1 MEKYTLNFE
10 IPLVIWVKNHIVPL
24 KKIESIASKEDV
36 DFVGQHDWIAAWSNR
51 EYDKEYNGFNSQDVT
66 METVW
71 KNGSYWIT
79 LTSNKPFYTKVSR
92 NGKDCTLKEA
102 IIIWLKGCI
111 SDGIGENEIGQVTY
125 NYEDYDVWMDE
136 LIEIK
141 NKVKKGKK
149 NLLSA
154 FGDRY
159 RVNEY
164 NGSYILYD
172 KEGHA
177 RRETMLF
184 VGQFYLTDKK
194 DGYIFNDK
202 VYDTTEELIDA
213 MKAWGETL
221 PFDVELYNP
230 SYKPSYRIECAIQD
244 YFKSMG
250 FETEYN
256 WRNTTFIL
264 RDAYGKDICS
274 FVFNIDEDTAK
285 GDIVLYITDGSW
297 VQSEFTDLESAVGA
311 VNTMIAPYCVLL
323 QSKFTQVFSKLTKAR
338 INSLSTVQFDW
349 SKLQSSKTNSIDSTI
364 EMLENEIKL
373 LKELKS

>member
-1 MEKYTLNFE
+1 MEKYTLKFE

-24 KKIESIASKEDV
+24 KKIESIASEENV
-36 DFVGQHDWIAAWSNR
+36 DFEGQYDWIAAWSYR
-51 EYDKEYNGFNSQDVT
+51 EDDKEHNGFNSQDVT

-71 KNGSYWIT
+71 KNGSYW
-79 LTSNKPFYTKVSR
+79 LTVNSNIPFYTKVSR

-125 NYEDYDVWMDE
+125 NNEDYDVWMDE

-141 NKVKKGKK
+141 NKAKKGKK

-164 NGSYILYD
+164 KGSYILYD

-184 VGQFYLTDKK
+184 LGQFYLTDIK

-202 VYDTTEELIDA
+202 VYDTTEDLIDA

-230 SYKPSYRIECAIQD
+230 IYKPSYRIECGIHD
-244 YFKSMG
+244 YFESMG
-250 FETEYN
+250 FETDWQHRYK
-256 WRNTTFIL
+256 TFVL
-264 RDAYGKDICS
+264 KDGYGKDICS
-274 FVFNIDEDTAK
+274 FIFNIDEDTAK
-285 GDIVLYITDGSW
+285 GDVVFKISDGKW
-297 VQSEFTDLESAVGA
+297 IQSEFTDLESAVGA
-311 VNTMIAPYCVLL
+311 VNTMIAPYCALL
-323 QSKFTQVFSKLTKAR
+323 QSKFTQVFSKMTKAR
-338 INSLSTVQFDW
+338 INSLSTVKIDW
-349 SKLQSSKTNSIDSTI
+349 SQLQCSSTNSIDSTI